1 MARIGSA
8 QDLAQEFGGT
18 FVPDNSRNGGAVL
31 ASYFGCEE
39 AREDDERVFDGDP
52 LRRRGTAILKVR
64 SSREERICEKMGFS
78 RGVPLDSGMPINTD
92 DPRLRHIPVAG
103 PRFYPPETEKPLNG
117 QSFAFFARS
126 ARF

>member
-39 AREDDERVFDGDP
+39 AREDEERVFGGDP
-52 LRRRGTAILKVR
+52 LRRFTPL
-64 SSREERICEKMGFS
+64 EEI
-78 RGVPLDSGMPINTD
+78 PD
-92 DPRLRHIPVAG
+92 DAPTPFCKGNWDLRARPR
-103 PRFYPPETEKPLNG
+103 
-117 QSFAFFARS
+117 
-126 ARF
+126 